1 MRRHWIALAALAWAS
16 ILGAQ
21 NRYKVD
27 INAET
32 PEGKLLQDIGTEQ
45 DHAKRLPLIADFMA
59 KHASHAGAPWALGQS
74 VRSAK
79 EVKQHDA
86 VLQAA
91 EKLVAMD
98 AADVEM
104 AYTGLE
110 AAVAKK
116 DADLTIKWAGIVQA
130 AGKKALASPEPKDEE
145 ELERWKYRKQF
156 SGSDQAPKRAEYE
169 LMAGALNSQDPAL
182 RVKYSEALAA
192 LNPQSEYLGQTR
204 PLQFMAY
211 RQLNQNDQALAFASA
226 QLAAGTADEDMIL
239 MLLNNA
245 WEKKDAAGVE
255 KYADTLT
262 AYLGPKAAPSGA
274 DPAAWQKKKTDSLG
288 AALFLKGM
296 IMAGQS
302 KWKETDVT
310 LREALP
316 HLEGKD
322 EMRGHALF
330 NLGLANY
337 RMGKLNDALLFN
349 SQCATI
355 KGPNQAQAVKNVAVI
370 RQQGG
375 VLPGAAA
382 APAAKKAGAR
392 KK

>member
-1 MRRHWIALAALAWAS
+1 MGWHWMAVVAVASAS

-45 DHAKRLPLIADFMA
+45 DHAKRLPIIADFVA
-59 KHASHAGAPWALGQS
+59 KHGNHAGAPWALGQA

-79 EVKQHDA
+79 EVKEYDT
-86 VLQAA
+86 VLQAV
-91 EKLVAMD
+91 EKLVALD
-98 AADVEM
+98 PADVEM
-104 AYTGLE
+104 AYAGLE
-110 AAVAKK
+110 ASVAKK
-116 DADLTIKWAGIVQA
+116 DADLTIKWASAVQA
-130 AGKKALASPEPKDEE
+130 AGRKALASPEPKDEE

-156 SGSDQAPKRAEYE
+156 SAADQAPKRAEYE
-169 LMAGALNSQDPAL
+169 LMAGVLNTQDPAL
-182 RVKYSEALAA
+182 RVKYAEALAA
-192 LNPQSEYLGQTR
+192 LNPQSEYLAQTR
-204 PLQFMAY
+204 PFLFSAY
-211 RQLNQNDQALAFASA
+211 RLTNQNDKALAFASA
-226 QLAAGTADEDMIL
+226 QAEAGAADEDML
-239 MLLNNA
+239 LLLLNNA
-245 WEKKDAAGVE
+245 WEKKDPAGVE
-255 KYADTLT
+255 KHADRLT
-262 AYLGPKAAPSGA
+262 AYLAGKSAPAGA
-274 DPAAWQKKKTDSLG
+274 DPAAWEKKKTDSLG

-296 IMAGQS
+296 TLAGQS
-302 KWKETDVT
+302 KWKETDVA
-310 LREALP
+310 LREAMP

-349 SQCATI
+349 TQCAAI
-355 KGPNQAQAVKNVAVI
+355 KGPNQAQAVKNVAAI

-382 APAAKKAGAR
+382 APGAKKAGAR